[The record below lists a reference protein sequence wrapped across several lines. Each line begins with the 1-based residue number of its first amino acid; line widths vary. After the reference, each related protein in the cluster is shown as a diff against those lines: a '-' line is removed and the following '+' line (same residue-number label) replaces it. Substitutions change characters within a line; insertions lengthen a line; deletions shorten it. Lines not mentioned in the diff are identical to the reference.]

1 MIFESTVRPDQA
13 LFFRRDEIGD
23 PRWGERVSFAPADY
37 AKAKIVLLGCP
48 QDEGVRRNGG
58 RIGAAAAPAAIR
70 SCFYRLVATAD
81 SGLFDLGDT
90 AIRGSLEETHQVHG
104 EVVQQVLAD
113 GKKLVVLGG
122 GNDISYPDCGALSAF
137 AGAARVL
144 AFNVDAH
151 LDVRQHAVRHSG
163 TPYRMLLEEGLMTPA
178 NFREIAYQPFAV
190 AAAHLDYL
198 RTIGAGAISMPEVRQ
213 KGILPVIESIL
224 RASEAAS
231 IFWGIDMDSVCAADA
246 PGVSAPNA
254 LGLSAAELCD
264 VATLAGGDLR
274 TRIFEITEVNPKYDV
289 DQRTARLAAVAIHHF
304 VRMCL

>member
-13 LFFRRDEIGD
+13 LLFRRDEIGD

-58 RIGAAAAPAAIR
+58 RIGASTAPAAIR
-70 SCFYRLVATAD
+70 TCFYRLVATAD

-90 AIRGSLEETHQVHG
+90 AIQSSLEETHELHR
-104 EVVQQVLAD
+104 EVVEQILAD

-151 LDVRQHAVRHSG
+151 LDVRQHPVRHSG
-163 TPYRMLLEEGLMTPA
+163 TPYRMLLEEGLLTPA
-178 NFREIAYQPFAV
+178 NFHEIAYQPFAV

-198 RTIGAGAISMPEVRQ
+198 QTIGAHAIGMPEVRR
-213 KGILPVIESIL
+213 KGLVAVIESIL
-224 RASEAAS
+224 RVSEAAS
-231 IFWGIDMDSVCAADA
+231 IFWGIDMDAVCAADA

-254 LGLSAAELCD
+254 LGLSAADLCD
-264 VATLAGGDLR
+264 VATLAGGDPR
-274 TRIFEITEVNPKYDV
+274 TKIFEITEVNPNYDV
-289 DQRTARLAAVAIHHF
+289 DQRTARLAAVAVHHF